1 MKRKNNIKKLKKKII
16 SSLGNYSPVKIII
29 TVIAIIFLAKVLPG
43 FLPQA
48 TTNKIVQFIT
58 RVTPTPTP
66 IVPPSADEI
75 KRAVFPDK
83 LDLGVSF
90 GDTIVKMIEGG
101 AIDKDK
107 FLALYANRGGLKP
120 EEKSLLETP
129 ATHSIVVTEQN
140 AGLILNFLWPLG
152 ISNRTNVLSEG
163 PMGTEYK
170 KDVGNFASTGGW
182 TVGKRS
188 GGQLYNSL
196 LLIPLTPEQETLV
209 REVARNIYRPCC
221 GNSTYFPDCNH
232 GAAMLGF
239 IELAVSSG
247 MSKEEIYKK
256 ALVLNSYWFPTTYA
270 DLYVYFTRKKGVP
283 WERVDA
289 KEVLGENFSG
299 GRGYAVV
306 SKELQE
312 KGLLPKIQGGGGGC
326 GV

>member
-16 SSLGNYSPVKIII
+16 SSLGNYSPIKIII
-29 TVIAIIFLAKVLPG
+29 TVIAIVFVAKALPSL
-43 FLPQA
+43 LPQ
-48 TTNKIVQFIT
+48 TTTKKIVQFIT

-66 IVPPSADEI
+66 IVPPSAAEI
-75 KRAVFPDK
+75 KKAVFPDK
-83 LDLGVSF
+83 LDLGFSF
-90 GDTIVKMIEGG
+90 GDMIVKMVDQG
-101 AIDKDK
+101 AIDKEK
-107 FLALYANRGGLKP
+107 FLKIYESRGGLKP
-120 EEKSLLETP
+120 EEQSLLEASSTN
-129 ATHSIVVTEQN
+129 SIIVTEQN
-140 AGLILNFLWPLG
+140 AGLILNLLWPLG

-182 TVGKRS
+182 TVGTKK
-188 GGQLYNSL
+188 GGELYNSL
-196 LLIPLTPEQETLV
+196 PLLPLTKEQEGVVT
-209 REVARNIYRPCC
+209 EIAQNIYRPCC

-247 MSKEEIYKK
+247 MPKEEIYKK

-270 DLYVYFTRKKGVP
+270 DLYVYFTRKRGVT
-283 WERVDA
+283 WEKVDA

-312 KGLLPKIQGGGGGC
+312 EGLLPKIQGGGGC